1 MTKDALT
8 VFAGNLQRFIAAKGY
23 SSVEKFA
30 YEMGF
35 SKGGLGKILQGKRM
49 PRLDTVVRLAQALE
63 VTLDD
68 LYPVGGDLKADV
80 AVTKRLNLEKIKT
93 ARDLLSEALGAEMA
107 DPVKKKK
114 R

>member
-1 MTKDALT
+1 MAKDAQT
-8 VFAGNLQRFIAAKGY
+8 VLAANLQRFIAAKGY

-49 PRLDTVVRLAQALE
+49 PRLDTVVKLAQALE

-68 LYPVGGDLKADV
+68 LYPVGGDAKADV
-80 AVTKRLNLEKIKT
+80 TLTRRLKLEKVKT
-93 ARDLLSEALGAEMA
+93 ARDLLSEVLEVEASGET
-107 DPVKKKK
+107 KKKK